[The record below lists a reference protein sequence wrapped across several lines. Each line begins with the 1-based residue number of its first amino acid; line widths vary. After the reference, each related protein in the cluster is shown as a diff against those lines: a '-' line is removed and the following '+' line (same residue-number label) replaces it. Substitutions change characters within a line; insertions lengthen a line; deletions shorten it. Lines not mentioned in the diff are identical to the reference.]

1 LVELLIATSII
12 FLVAGAIYSAFAN
25 GVGVWR
31 RCNVNRKLE
40 RDVMINL
47 TKMTISIRNTFKF
60 TGISFKGTQE
70 TISFAAL
77 VNEGEVGRL
86 SYFFDNDKK
95 KLYKNEKTYIE
106 LYGEDPEAEIESLS
120 GTVLISDVEDWE
132 FSYCYLDNATGEYK
146 WKETWEQGEQDTIP
160 QAVRIDFSF
169 KKDENVTL
177 DFTKAVYMPI
187 GTGEQEIT
195 LSTLIEE
202 I

>member
-1 LVELLIATSII
+1 MVELLIATSII

-31 RCNVNRKLE
+31 RCNINRKLE

-47 TKMTISIRNTFKF
+47 TKMTRSIRNTFEF
-60 TGISFKGTQE
+60 TGIAFEGTREAVSFP
-70 TISFAAL
+70 AL

-86 SYFFDNDKK
+86 SYFFDDDKK

-106 LYGEDPEAEIESLS
+106 LYGEDPEAEIESF
-120 GTVLISDVEDWE
+120 GGEVLISDVEDWE
-132 FSYCYLDNATGEYK
+132 FSYCYLDNITSEYK
-146 WKETWEQGEQDTIP
+146 WKEIWQEGDQDTIP

-169 KKDENVTL
+169 KKDEDETL
-177 DFTKAVYMPI
+177 DFTKTVYIPI
-187 GTGEQEIT
+187 GTGEQKIE
-195 LSTLIEE
+195 LSASTEE